1 MNKQEF
7 ILNLRQKLSG
17 LPTREVEERLAFYS
31 EMIDDRVE
39 EGLTEEDAVAE
50 IGSVDEVAS
59 QIIADIPLVK
69 IAKEKIKPKR
79 RMRAWELVLLAVG
92 SPVWLSLAIAALAV
106 IFSLYV
112 AFWSVIASLWAV
124 FGALAGCAF
133 GAVIAGAVLTLGNV
147 PLVGLATVAAGIFCA
162 GASILWFLGCKW
174 LTGEILLLTKKVAL
188 WIKKL
193 LTGKGEEL

>member
-7 ILNLRQKLSG
+7 ISNLRQKLSG

-50 IGSVDEVAS
+50 IGSVDGVAS

-79 RMRAWELVLLAVG
+79 RMRAWEIVLLAVG
-92 SPVWLSLAIAALAV
+92 SPVWLSLAIVALAV
-106 IFSLYV
+106 IFALYV
-112 AFWSVIASLWAV
+112 ALWSVIVSLWAV

-133 GAVIAGAVLTLGNV
+133 AGVVAGAVLSLGNT
-147 PLVGLATVAAGIFCA
+147 PLAGVALIAAGIFCA
-162 GASILWFLGCKW
+162 GFSILWFLGCKW
-174 LTGEILLLTKKVAL
+174 LTREILLLTKKVAL

-193 LTGKGEEL
+193 LTGKGEE

>member
-1 MNKQEF
+1 MNKREF
-7 ILNLRQKLSG
+7 VLNLRQKLSG

-39 EGLTEEDAVAE
+39 EGITEEDAVAE
-50 IGSVDEVAS
+50 IGSVDGVAS

-79 RMRAWELVLLAVG
+79 RMRAWEIVLLAVG

-106 IFSLYV
+106 ILSLYV
-112 AFWSVIASLWAV
+112 ALWSVIVSLWAV

-133 GAVIAGAVLTLGNV
+133 AGVVAGAVLSLGNT
-147 PLVGLATVAAGIFCA
+147 PLAGVALIAAGIFCA
-162 GASILWFLGCKW
+162 GFSILWFLGCKW
-174 LTGEILLLTKKVAL
+174 LTREIFLLTKKVAL

-193 LTGKGEEL
+193 LTGKGEE

>member
-7 ILNLRQKLSG
+7 VLNLRQKLSG

-39 EGLTEEDAVAE
+39 EGLTEEDAIAE
-50 IGSVDEVAS
+50 IGSVDGVAS

-79 RMRAWELVLLAVG
+79 RMRAWEIVLLAVG

-106 IFSLYV
+106 ILSLYV
-112 AFWSVIASLWAV
+112 ALWSVIVSLWAV

-133 GAVIAGAVLTLGNV
+133 AGVVAGAVLSLGNT
-147 PLVGLATVAAGIFCA
+147 PLAGVALIAAGLFCA
-162 GASILWFLGCKW
+162 GFSILWFLGCKW
-174 LTGEILLLTKKVAL
+174 LTREILLLTKKVAL

-193 LTGKGEEL
+193 LTGKGEE